1 MQYLGFNELNEF
13 LPKANKLHKLDMIPD
28 SNKKDLETIQNL
40 ESKYNI
46 ELAHEKN
53 QKDRQSKLEM
63 SKKLTIP
70 KPFSFVDKKRE
81 NKSIAQSK
89 LERDVEEREKEIKV
103 LQHWQFRANPVP
115 A

>member
-1 MQYLGFNELNEF
+1 
-13 LPKANKLHKLDMIPD
+13 MIPD
-28 SNKKDLETIQNL
+28 SNKKDMETINKI

-46 ELAHEKN
+46 ELAHERNNKTR
-53 QKDRQSKLEM
+53 KDKM
-63 SKKLTIP
+63 DMNKTITIP

-89 LERDVEEREKEIKV
+89 LERDIEDKEKEIKM
-103 LQHWQFRANPVP
+103 LNHWQFRANPVP